1 MSLQGFFEAKSV
13 AVVGAS
19 RKHGKTGH
27 EILVSLIRGG
37 FEGPI
42 WPVNPSADEVEGL
55 KCHPDIKSIGRIPDL
70 AVIVVPPEAVV
81 ESIRQCG
88 QAGVK
93 NIIVITSGFKEVG
106 PAGAKLEE
114 DIVQIVRGHRMRMPY
129 SSGACAIGLWQVSAK
144 RCQ

>member
-1 MSLQGFFEAKSV
+1 MSLQGFFEARSV

-27 EILVSLIRGG
+27 EILVSLIWGG

-55 KCHPDIKSIGRIPDL
+55 KCHPDIKSIGQKPDL
-70 AVIVVPPEAVV
+70 AVIVVPTDAVL

-88 QAGVK
+88 QVGVK

-106 PAGAKLEE
+106 PAGARLEAE
-114 DIVQIVRGHRMRMPY
+114 IVQFVRATR
-129 SSGACAIGLWQVSAK
+129 
-144 RCQ
+144 